1 MPPCLPIFTLVMNN
15 VLLGRS
21 DQPSGFPVEAFS
33 FGEIY
38 YFIFHLSSFDGY
50 SSVKEG

>member
-1 MPPCLPIFTLVMNN
+1 MPPYLPIFTLVMSN
-15 VLLGRS
+15 VLLGLS

-38 YFIFHLSSFDGY
+38 LRFHLSSFDGY
-50 SSVKEG
+50 SSVQEG